1 MGYCMKIKNI
11 TWREMATMDERIF
24 GYCECCGNTV
34 TDDNDEYY
42 ITDDGKVFC
51 SIECVCEAYSVT
63 KIEM

>member
-1 MGYCMKIKNI
+1 
-11 TWREMATMDERIF
+11 MDERIF

-51 SIECVCEAYSVT
+51 GIECVCDAHGVIRVEV
-63 KIEM
+63 